1 MKKLLKRKSNFQL
14 LKFDLKMKLSA
25 LFLFT
30 ALFTM
35 HANTSYS
42 QHSKVSLHVS
52 QKSVRQVLEQ
62 IERKTDYQFVY
73 KLDDVDLN
81 RKISLKVSNEL
92 ISKVLDVIFKGSE
105 TEYAILDKQVFLV
118 RKKHQSMSV
127 PTVPGHKTSQPL
139 QLQITGVIVD
149 DQGIPL
155 PAVNI
160 IEKGTDNGTSSDFDG
175 NYTISVSDGAVL
187 LFSAMGFK
195 PQEIAVSGQT
205 TIDVKLLPNTEQL
218 GEVVVT
224 ALGIK
229 KEKRALTYAV
239 TEVGGDQFTQA
250 KETNLA
256 NALSGRI
263 AGVNVSSLATG
274 AGGSSRVVI
283 RGNTSLSGDNQPL
296 YVITGMPMDNTT
308 MGGSASTSGGGFN
321 IDHGDG
327 TGGINPDDIESI
339 SVLKGATAAALYGS
353 RASNGAII
361 ITTKKGALQTGLGIE
376 VNSSFTLDSPMDF
389 TDWQYVYGQG
399 NGGQK
404 PGNQSE
410 AVTWGRRNWGALI
423 DGSTYIAFDGKEH
436 PYTAKKNNIKN
447 FYNTGTTFTNT
458 VAVSGG
464 GETTSYRFSASD
476 TDNKGLVP
484 NNSFNRRIFSL
495 NFNSRIGEKLTLEGM
510 VQFNKSKAYNKSSAG
525 DATGNPNWVNMLANT
540 VDARWLDPGY
550 DENGTEIEW
559 NETPYAS
566 NPYFVANKF
575 KNNEV
580 RDRFIGQ
587 FALNYQITE
596 DLSVKGSVSKDYT
609 NFNFTAILPT
619 GTLYTNNAAG
629 EYHGFDLIV
638 SETNSMLN
646 INYNKDISEDI
657 NLGAMVGGN
666 IRKYKN
672 EQTSFD
678 GTQFIIPFFYSFT
691 NLVTST
697 TIPTN
702 KHLTTNSIFASFD
715 LSYKNFLYFNA
726 TARED
731 WFSTLTASDGSN
743 SNNSIFYPSLGAG
756 FIFSEVI
763 KLPEWFRYGKLRGSW
778 AQVGGGLPDPYTL
791 NESYTMVPSSG
802 EPLQQVTQVSGQRLL
817 ANSNLRPY
825 TSTTYEFGIEAKMFD
840 NRFGF
845 DIAYYNKTT
854 TDDIVNAQLPVTTGY
869 EYTYFNVGKV
879 ENKGVE
885 ITLDGAPVRSDG
897 FSWDVNY
904 NLAYNDSKVL
914 QLAEGLSTISVA
926 SSVGGWA
933 EIHHEVGEP
942 FGVIKGYTMLRDDD
956 GNIVYDTSSGFPVKS
971 ELKKIG
977 NSVAPLSMGLNNRF
991 KYKNFSLD
999 VLIDG
1004 KFGNDVFS
1012 VLNVYATRFGLSKRT
1027 LEGREEGLTLTGVDE
1042 SGNPYTNYIPSTDIR
1057 SYYQNMK
1064 NYSDH
1069 FIYDGSFVKLRQVVL
1084 SYNIPV
1090 EKLKLFKLQ
1099 SASISF
1105 IARNL
1110 ALLYSKTDNFDPE
1123 SSYTNGNAQ
1132 GFESFALPRTRSY
1145 GLNLKLKF

>member
-1 MKKLLKRKSNFQL
+1 MKKLLKRKRNFQL

-30 ALFTM
+30 ALFAM
-35 HANTSYS
+35 HANNSYS
-42 QHSKVSLHVS
+42 QRNKVTLNVN
-52 QKSVRQVLEQ
+52 QKSVHQVLEQ
-62 IERKTDYQFVY
+62 IERKTDYQFSY
-73 KLDDVDLN
+73 KLEDVDLN
-81 RKISLKVSNEL
+81 RKVTLKVSDEL
-92 ISKVLDVIFKGSE
+92 VTRVLDVIFDHSD
-105 TEYAILDKQVFLV
+105 TEYTIIDKQVFLLK
-118 RKKHQSMSV
+118 RKRPAPADP
-127 PTVPGHKTSQPL
+127 PTSGLRAQAPV
-139 QLQITGVIVD
+139 QLRVTGTVVD
-149 DQGIPL
+149 DKNIPL

-160 IEKGTDNGTSSDFDG
+160 LEKGTNNGTSTDFDG
-175 NYTISVSDGAVL
+175 NYSITVGEGAVL
-187 LFSAMGFK
+187 VFSTIGFETREVSVGSETTVNVSLK
-195 PQEIAVSGQT
+195 PA
-205 TIDVKLLPNTEQL
+205 TEQL

-239 TEVGGDQFTQA
+239 TEVDGEQFTQA

-283 RGNTSLSGDNQPL
+283 RGNTSLSGNNQPL
-296 YVITGMPMDNTT
+296 YVINGMPMDNTT
-308 MGGSASTSGGGFN
+308 MGGSATTSGGGFN

-361 ITTKKGALQTGLGIE
+361 ITTKKGALQQGLGIE
-376 VNSSFTLDSPMDF
+376 INSSFTLDSPMDF
-389 TDWQYVYGQG
+389 TDWQYEYGQG
-399 NGGQK
+399 NGGKK
-404 PGNQSE
+404 PANQSE
-410 AVTWGRRNWGALI
+410 AVTWGRRNWGARI
-423 DGSTYIAFDGKEH
+423 DGSPYIAFDGQEH
-436 PYTAKKNNIKN
+436 PYTGKKNNIKN
-447 FYNTGTTFTNT
+447 FYDTGSTFTNT
-458 VAVSGG
+458 VAISGG

-484 NNSFNRRIFSL
+484 NNTFNRRIFSL

-540 VDARWLDPGY
+540 VDVRWLDPGY
-550 DENGTEIEW
+550 DENGTEVEW

-580 RDRFIGQ
+580 RERFIGQ
-587 FALNYQITE
+587 FSLNYQLT
-596 DLSVKGSVSKDYT
+596 DNLSVKGSVSKDYT
-609 NFNFTAILPT
+609 DFNFTAILPT
-619 GTLYTNNAAG
+619 GTLYTINAAG
-629 EYHGFDLIV
+629 EYHGFDLMV

-646 INYNKDISEDI
+646 INYNKDLSEDI
-657 NLGAMVGGN
+657 NLGAMIGGN

-672 EQTSFD
+672 EQTSYD
-678 GTQFIIPFFYSFT
+678 GTQFIIPDFYSFT
-691 NLVTST
+691 NLATST
-697 TIPTN
+697 TVPTN
-702 KHLTTNSIFASFD
+702 KHLTTNSLFASLD
-715 LSYKNFLYFNA
+715 LSYKNFLYLNA
-726 TARED
+726 TARQD

-743 SNNSIFYPSLGAG
+743 SDNSIFYPSVGAG
-756 FIFSEVI
+756 FIFSQVL
-763 KLPEWFRYGKLRGSW
+763 KLPEWISYGKLRGSW

-791 NESYTMVPSSG
+791 SESYTMTPSSG

-825 TSTTYEFGIEAKMFD
+825 TSTTYEFGLEAKMFN

-845 DIAYYNKTT
+845 DIAYYDKTT

-879 ENKGVE
+879 ANQGVE
-885 ITLDGAPVRSDG
+885 LTLDGTPVRNDN
-897 FSWDVNY
+897 FTWNVNY
-904 NLAYNDSKVL
+904 NLAYNKSEVQ
-914 QLAEGLSTISVA
+914 QLAEGLNTISVA
-926 SSVGGWA
+926 SSVNNWA

-942 FGVIKGYTMLRDDD
+942 FGIIKGYSMQRDEA
-956 GNIVYDTSSGFPVKS
+956 GNIVFDSSSGFPVKS

-977 NSVAPLSMGLNNRF
+977 NSVAPLSMGFNNRF
-991 KYKNFSLD
+991 TYKNFTLD
-999 VLIDG
+999 VLVDG

-1012 VLNVYATRFGLSKRT
+1012 VLNIYATRFGLSKRT
-1027 LEGREEGLTLTGVDE
+1027 LEGREDGLTLTGVDQ
-1042 SGNPYTNYIPSTDIR
+1042 SGNPYTNHIPSTDIR
-1057 SYYQNMK
+1057 SYYQNLR
-1064 NYSDH
+1064 NYSDQ
-1069 FIYDGSFVKLRQVVL
+1069 FVYDGSFVKLRQVVF

-1123 SSYTNGNAQ
+1123 SSYTNSNAQ

>member
-25 LFLFT
+25 LFLFM
-30 ALFTM
+30 ALFAM
-35 HANTSYS
+35 HANNSYS
-42 QHSKVSLHVS
+42 QHNKVSLDIS

-73 KLDDVDLN
+73 KLEDVDLN
-81 RKISLKVSNEL
+81 RKITLKVSNEL
-92 ISKVLDVIFKGSE
+92 ITKVLDVMFNSSE
-105 TEYAILDKQVFLV
+105 TEYAILDKQVFLLK
-118 RKKHQSMSV
+118 RKKQSLANPPSAKPDV
-127 PTVPGHKTSQPL
+127 RGPV
-139 QLQITGVIVD
+139 QLQVTGVVAD

-160 IEKGTDNGTSSDFDG
+160 VEKGTDNGTSTDFDG
-175 NYTISVSDGAVL
+175 NYAIAVNEGAVL
-187 LFSAMGFK
+187 TFSAMGFK
-195 PQEIAVSGQT
+195 PQEITVGGET
-205 TIDVKLLPNTEQL
+205 VINVKLMPNTEQL

-229 KEKRALTYAV
+229 KEKRSLTYAV

-296 YVITGMPMDNTT
+296 YVINGMPMDNTT

-361 ITTKKGALQTGLGIE
+361 ITTKKGALQTGIGIE

-423 DGSTYIAFDGKEH
+423 DGSDYIAFDGQLH
-436 PYTAKKNNIKN
+436 PYTAKKNNVKN

-458 VAVSGG
+458 VAISGG
-464 GETTSYRFSASD
+464 GEKTSYRFSASD

-495 NFNSRIGEKLTLEGM
+495 NFNSKIGEKLTLEGM

-525 DATGNPNWVNMLANT
+525 DATGNPNWLNMLANT

-587 FALNYQITE
+587 FSLNYQVTE
-596 DLSVKGSVSKDYT
+596 ELSVKGSVSKDYS

-691 NLVTST
+691 NLATST

-702 KHLTTNSIFASFD
+702 KHLTTNSVFASLD
-715 LSYKNFLYFNA
+715 LSYKDFLYFNA

-743 SNNSIFYPSLGAG
+743 SNNNIFYPSVGAG
-756 FIFSEVI
+756 FIFSQVL
-763 KLPEWFRYGKLRGSW
+763 KLPEWVNYGKLRGSW

-791 NESYTMVPSSG
+791 SESYTMVPSSG

-817 ANSNLRPY
+817 ANSDLRPY
-825 TSTTYEFGIEAKMFD
+825 TSTTYEFGLESKMFG

-845 DIAYYNKTT
+845 DVAYYNKTT

-879 ENKGVE
+879 VNKGIEV
-885 ITLDGAPVRSDG
+885 TLDGTPVRNDNFTWNVG
-897 FSWDVNY
+897 Y
-904 NLAYNDSKVL
+904 NFAYNNSEVV
-914 QLAEGLSTISVA
+914 QLAEGLNTISVA
-926 SSVGGWA
+926 SSVGAWA
-933 EIHHEVGEP
+933 EIHHEVGQP
-942 FGVIKGYTMLRDDD
+942 FGIIKGYSMLRDDN
-956 GNIVYDTSSGFPVKS
+956 GNIVFDSSSGFPVKS

-977 NSVAPLSMGLNNRF
+977 NSVAPLSMGLNNHF

-999 VLIDG
+999 VLVDG
-1004 KFGNDVFS
+1004 RFGNDVFS

-1027 LEGREEGLTLTGVDE
+1027 LEGREEGLALTGVDE
-1042 SGNPYTNYIPSTDIR
+1042 SGNPYTNNIPSSEIR
-1057 SYYQNMK
+1057 SYYENMK
-1064 NYSDH
+1064 NYSDQ

-1090 EKLKLFKLQ
+1090 DKLKLFKLQ
-1099 SASISF
+1099 SASVSF

-1123 SSYTNGNAQ
+1123 SAFTNGNAQ

-1145 GLNLKLKF
+1145 GLNLMLKF